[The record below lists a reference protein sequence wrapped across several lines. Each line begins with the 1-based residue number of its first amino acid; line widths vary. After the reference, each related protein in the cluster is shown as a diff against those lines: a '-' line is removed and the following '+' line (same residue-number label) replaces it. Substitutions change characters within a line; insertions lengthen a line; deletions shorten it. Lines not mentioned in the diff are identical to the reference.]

1 MQNGHLS
8 KFGTVFVPLLPFGSH
23 VPLFLSLSLH
33 RRRLI
38 PQSQFLHSRRV
49 CIQLLKVSF
58 PPRPRFVHFSSC
70 ARQSS
75 KKAIRVP
82 PKVATFA
89 RFPNLKPQESV
100 NPVISKA
107 PEFKEKEFSV
117 FESSWEFFPDCFRAA
132 EQCERTMGRRWH
144 AVAAV
149 GMAFAAAAIAVAA
162 DGGFPLSLAG
172 AEVAP
177 LPQEEMSM
185 LQKLAY
191 LMFKKDGTSYQHVWP
206 VINFMLCI
214 SQFHAFV

>member
-1 MQNGHLS
+1 
-8 KFGTVFVPLLPFGSH
+8 
-23 VPLFLSLSLH
+23 
-33 RRRLI
+33 
-38 PQSQFLHSRRV
+38 
-49 CIQLLKVSF
+49 
-58 PPRPRFVHFSSC
+58 VHFSSSC
-70 ARQSS
+70 ARHSS
-75 KKAIRVP
+75 KKTIRIP
-82 PKVATFA
+82 QKVATFA
-89 RFPNLKPQESV
+89 RFPNPKPQESV

-107 PEFKEKEFSV
+107 PESRKKNSV
-117 FESSWEFFPDCFRAA
+117 FESSWEIFPDCFSAA

-149 GMAFAAAAIAVAA
+149 GMAFAAAVLAVAV

-191 LMFKKDGTSYQHVWP
+191 LMFEKDGTSYQHVWP

-214 SQFHAFV
+214 SQILFFTRVCFCLGLSALLLDKCSDSCTPSLFLDSYTFINVTGILTS